1 MFYGG
6 GIEKIKNS
14 EKGENMNKGQLIEAV
29 AKKTGFPKSQVGDV
43 LNEVI
48 ATIAKTVK
56 KDKVQLVGLGTFQP
70 VKRKARMGVNPAT
83 GAKIKIPARK
93 ALKFTP
99 TASLKK
105 L

>member
-1 MFYGG
+1 
-6 GIEKIKNS
+6 
-14 EKGENMNKGQLIEAV
+14 MNKGDLIEAV
-29 AKKTGFPKSQVGDV
+29 AKSTGYPKSQVGEV
-43 LNEVI
+43 LNDVI

-93 ALKFTP
+93 ALKFTA
-99 TASLKK
+99 TAALKK